1 MNGRKL
7 TSWSN
12 VRKTMQQ
19 ESVKIH
25 LGLLTEL
32 AGLEDSEQS
41 GNSADVADSIIEA
54 LQASGRM
61 DVDDAPE
68 DPAFSDMLDSL
79 AQFHADA
86 GLILG
91 CVVCLHCAL
100 GWVIG

>member
-7 TSWSN
+7 TSWSK
-12 VRKTMQQ
+12 VR
-19 ESVKIH
+19 IL

-61 DVDDAPE
+61 NVDDAPE
-68 DPAFSDMLDSL
+68 DPAISDMLDSL

-86 GLILG
+86 GLILA

-100 GWVIG
+100 EWVIG